1 LRKASLRLVPL
12 IALGYG
18 AAYIDR
24 VNISFAAVQMNRDLH
39 FSASIYGLGA
49 GLFFVSYTLCEVPS
63 NLLLVR
69 FGARRWLAR
78 IMLTWG
84 LLAMGMMFVRT
95 PIQFY
100 VMRFLLGIAE
110 AGFFPGVV
118 FYLTEWFPPEYR
130 ARTLSRFYI
139 ALPLASTVMGSLA
152 GGLLALNGR
161 LSLAGWQWLFLVEGL
176 PPLVLSVLLWKY
188 LPDTPADAAWL
199 EPKERA
205 WLERRLAES
214 AEGTLAPTHTMAD
227 LRGVVADPRVWII
240 AGFFFCE
247 LTTLYGWAFSA
258 PVILQADTGFSIG
271 QVGVVIAIFGLFGA
285 AAMLLGA
292 MHSDRTQERFKHIG
306 LPMLLMA
313 AGFVA
318 GGLTTHP
325 LLAVP
330 AFALTV
336 IGYNAAQGPALS
348 LPSSFL
354 SGRTAAI
361 GYAFMNMIGMV
372 GGFIGPY
379 WMGRA
384 RDLTGNYQ
392 HGLLTLAIPS
402 FTAAVLIYVLKRRTK
417 LQAG

>member
-1 LRKASLRLVPL
+1 
-12 IALGYG
+12 
-18 AAYIDR
+18 
-24 VNISFAAVQMNRDLH
+24 
-39 FSASIYGLGA
+39 
-49 GLFFVSYTLCEVPS
+49 
-63 NLLLVR
+63 
-69 FGARRWLAR
+69 
-78 IMLTWG
+78 
-84 LLAMGMMFVRT
+84 
-95 PIQFY
+95 
-100 VMRFLLGIAE
+100 
-110 AGFFPGVV
+110 
-118 FYLTEWFPPEYR
+118 
-130 ARTLSRFYI
+130 
-139 ALPLASTVMGSLA
+139 
-152 GGLLALNGR
+152 
-161 LSLAGWQWLFLVEGL
+161 
-176 PPLVLSVLLWKY
+176 
-188 LPDTPADAAWL
+188 
-199 EPKERA
+199 
-205 WLERRLAES
+205 
-214 AEGTLAPTHTMAD
+214 
-227 LRGVVADPRVWII
+227 
-240 AGFFFCE
+240 
-247 LTTLYGWAFSA
+247 
-258 PVILQADTGFSIG
+258 
-271 QVGVVIAIFGLFGA
+271 
-285 AAMLLGA
+285 
-292 MHSDRTQERFKHIG
+292 
-306 LPMLLMA
+306 MLLMA